1 MQLPPAEH
9 EKALKA
15 LTDFFARERA
25 RFLLDAMNERWAAL
39 QSRLSQTH
47 SAETAER
54 VSQSDSSAASYKA
67 THAARV
73 DPAPPA
79 ASAPA
84 RAVPAAQGMG
94 KGSRVVV
101 AGLVSSPEMNGR
113 TGVICGEMSS
123 QTARVTVKIDADGAR
138 PSVLGT
144 FSPANLRV
152 IKHNPSVEW
161 LDEDGHICPK
171 NVDFSRE
178 CAKGHALVSFGA
190 DGLSR
195 SAHKLMC
202 RVCHIVAAGDL
213 GAWLVCSV
221 AGCCGGYAVCGSC
234 TLAPATPVFAPPAS
248 DEFCMQVFRHSTCLS
263 EISPEIVCS

>member
-1 MQLPPAEH
+1 MGVSA
-9 EKALKA
+9 
-15 LTDFFARERA
+15 
-25 RFLLDAMNERWAAL
+25 
-39 QSRLSQTH
+39 SRSKWIIDLVRK
-47 SAETAER
+47 EE
-54 VSQSDSSAASYKA
+54 
-67 THAARV
+67 AARKQRGLGPGDELLIWNQAKV
-73 DPAPPA
+73 WDSLAPLFKEEA
-79 ASAPA
+79 DSLADIARSTVKIASGGT
-84 RAVPAAQGMG
+84 RHSMG

-101 AGLVSSPEMNGR
+101 EGLKSSPEMNGR
-113 TGVICGEMSS
+113 TGVICGEMSP
-123 QTARVTVKIDADGAR
+123 QNARVNVQIDADGAR

-144 FSPANLRV
+144 FSPENLRV
-152 IKHNPSVEW
+152 LKHNPSVEW
-161 LDEDGHICPK
+161 LDEDGLICPK

-178 CAKGHALVSFGA
+178 CAKGHALVSFCA

-248 DEFCMQVFRHSTCLS
+248 DEFCMQVFRPSTAQAKFLS
-263 EISPEIVCS
+263 K